1 MNNDSKNQTIQNNIA
16 NDIQR
21 DVYGGEERTESLYRG
36 GTASDRYE
44 VQSGRSEGVYNPA
57 MVVGDAETERDF
69 EYAARGTFQNAHR
82 RVISAGMKSLLTL
95 VAFVLG
101 IIGMVCVFS
110 ETDMSFISFVTLKA
124 TGLGLCFAAVALDQ
138 YAERYN
144 EH

>member
-1 MNNDSKNQTIQNNIA
+1 MNNDNKNQTIQNNIA

-21 DVYGGEERTESLYRG
+21 DVYGGEERAKSLYRG
-36 GTASDRYE
+36 GAASDRYE

-57 MVVGDAETERDF
+57 MVVGDSETERDF
-69 EYAARGTFQNAHR
+69 EYAARGTFQNTHR

-124 TGLGLCFAAVALDQ
+124 AGLGLCFAAVALDK
-138 YAERYN
+138 YSERYN